1 MAQGELLQYRL
12 LPESP
17 LRNTRTVRVPDTS
30 QDASPFFQASGQ
42 ARGGGGGGAALG
54 HRVGGGDVSRRC
66 SLGTRGVTKHARP
79 RFPRAR
85 ERRERAGARQGAFRV
100 LAPVAGPRAG
110 ARALPGF
117 RAGVGPEG
125 SELDQDPGLKRRA
138 LTPCEMDGT
147 EGNAGQPGP
156 AERSHRSSVSSVG
169 ARADVLV
176 YLADD
181 TVVPLAVENLPSLN
195 AHELHRAV
203 REVLQLPDIALD
215 VFALW
220 LVSPLL
226 EVQLKPKHQP
236 YKLGRQWPELL
247 LRFTDAPDDDVA
259 MDEPSL
265 QFRRNVFFPKR
276 RELQIHDEEVL
287 RLLYEEAKGNVL
299 AARYPCDVEDCEAL
313 GALVC
318 RVQLGPYQPG
328 QPTACAVREKLDS
341 FLPAHLC
348 KRGHG
353 LFAALRGRG
362 AKAGLGEQGLLNAY
376 CKVKEAAGGD
386 SGRGTSLSTHYRAYL
401 LKSHELPFY
410 GCAFFHGEVDK
421 PAQGFLHRGGRKPVV
436 VAISLEGVHVIDSRE
451 KHVLLGLR
459 FQELSWDHT
468 SPEEEESVLWLEF
481 DGDNEG
487 TPVNRLLKIYSKQA
501 ELMSGLIEYCIEL
514 NQTSELAAPQE
525 TVSGPPSAASSL
537 PSSAQR
543 PQLQRQG
550 SVVCS
555 RLQHLS
561 TIDYVEEGAPAGN
574 LLGPFL
580 GWCVFGNRAE
590 PASE

>member
-1 MAQGELLQYRL
+1 MDE
-12 LPESP
+12 
-17 LRNTRTVRVPDTS
+17 T
-30 QDASPFFQASGQ
+30 
-42 ARGGGGGGAALG
+42 
-54 HRVGGGDVSRRC
+54 
-66 SLGTRGVTKHARP
+66 
-79 RFPRAR
+79 
-85 ERRERAGARQGAFRV
+85 
-100 LAPVAGPRAG
+100 
-110 ARALPGF
+110 
-117 RAGVGPEG
+117 EG
-125 SELDQDPGLKRRA
+125 S
-138 LTPCEMDGT
+138 
-147 EGNAGQPGP
+147 AGHPGP

-169 ARADVLV
+169 TRAADVLV

-181 TVVPLAVENLPSLN
+181 TVLPLAVENLPSLS
-195 AHELHRAV
+195 AHELHRVV

-247 LRFTDAPDDDVA
+247 LRFTDAPDEDVA
-259 MDEPSL
+259 VDEPSL

-276 RELQIHDEEVL
+276 RELQIHNEEIL

-299 AARYPCDVEDCEAL
+299 TARYPCDAEDCEAL

-328 QPTACAVREKLDS
+328 QPAPCSLREKLDC

-362 AKAGLGEQGLLNAY
+362 AKAGTGEQGLLNAY
-376 CKVKEAAGGD
+376 RKVKEVVVSGG
-386 SGRGTSLSTHYRAYL
+386 SSSECEAPLSTHYRAYL
-401 LKSHELPFY
+401 LKCHELPFY

-421 PAQGFLHRGGRKPVV
+421 PAQGFLHRGGRKPVT
-436 VAISLEGVHVIDSRE
+436 VAICLEGVHVIDCRE

-468 SPEEEESVLWLEF
+468 SPEEEECVLWLEF
-481 DGDNEG
+481 DGESEG
-487 TPVNRLLKIYSKQA
+487 TPVNKLLKIYSKQA
-501 ELMSGLIEYCIEL
+501 ELMSSLIEYCIEL
-514 NQTSELAAPQE
+514 NQAVEPTAPQE
-525 TVSGPPSAASSL
+525 CDSGPNLDSGSS
-537 PSSAQR
+537 PPPTQR
-543 PQLQRQG
+543 PKLRRQG

-555 RLQHLS
+555 RIQHLS
-561 TIDYVEEGAPAGN
+561 TIDYVDDGKVIKRVKPKRSTSFFSRQLSMGQGIYSVVQPTDSLEQ
-574 LLGPFL
+574 
-580 GWCVFGNRAE
+580 
-590 PASE
+590 S

>member
-1 MAQGELLQYRL
+1 
-12 LPESP
+12 
-17 LRNTRTVRVPDTS
+17 
-30 QDASPFFQASGQ
+30 
-42 ARGGGGGGAALG
+42 
-54 HRVGGGDVSRRC
+54 
-66 SLGTRGVTKHARP
+66 
-79 RFPRAR
+79 
-85 ERRERAGARQGAFRV
+85 
-100 LAPVAGPRAG
+100 
-110 ARALPGF
+110 
-117 RAGVGPEG
+117 
-125 SELDQDPGLKRRA
+125 
-138 LTPCEMDGT
+138 MDGT

-169 ARADVLV
+169 ARAADVLV

-181 TVVPLAVENLPSLN
+181 TVVPLAVENLPSLS

-215 VFALW
+215 AFALW

-226 EVQLKPKHQP
+226 EVQLKPKHLP

-276 RELQIHDEEVL
+276 REHQIQDEEVL

-299 AARYPCDVEDCEAL
+299 ASRYPCDMEDCEAL

-318 RVQLGPYQPG
+318 RVQLGPYQSG
-328 QPTACAVREKLDS
+328 QPAACTVREKLDS

-353 LFAALRGRG
+353 LFAAFRGRG
-362 AKAGLGEQGLLNAY
+362 AKAGPGEQGLLNAY
-376 CKVKEAAGGD
+376 RQVKEVVGD
-386 SGRGTSLSTHYRAYL
+386 NSGHEATLGTHYRAYL
-401 LKSHELPFY
+401 LKCHELPFY

-421 PAQGFLHRGGRKPVV
+421 PAQGFLHRGGRKPVA
-436 VAISLEGVHVIDSRE
+436 VAISLEGVHVIDNRE

-468 SPEEEESVLWLEF
+468 SPEEEEPVLWLEF
-481 DGDNEG
+481 DGDSEG
-487 TPVNRLLKIYSKQA
+487 TPVNKLLRIYSKQA
-501 ELMSGLIEYCIEL
+501 ELMSSLIEYCIEL
-514 NQTSELAAPQE
+514 NQAAEATAHQE
-525 TVSGPPSAASSL
+525 SMSGPLSAPTSSPSL
-537 PSSAQR
+537 TQR
-543 PQLQRQG
+543 PKLRRQG

-555 RLQHLS
+555 RIQHLS
-561 TIDYVEEGAPAGN
+561 TIDYVEDGKGIKRVKPKRTTSFFSRQLSMGQGSYTVVQPTDSLEQG
-574 LLGPFL
+574 
-580 GWCVFGNRAE
+580 
-590 PASE
+590 

>member
-1 MAQGELLQYRL
+1 
-12 LPESP
+12 
-17 LRNTRTVRVPDTS
+17 
-30 QDASPFFQASGQ
+30 
-42 ARGGGGGGAALG
+42 
-54 HRVGGGDVSRRC
+54 
-66 SLGTRGVTKHARP
+66 
-79 RFPRAR
+79 
-85 ERRERAGARQGAFRV
+85 
-100 LAPVAGPRAG
+100 
-110 ARALPGF
+110 
-117 RAGVGPEG
+117 
-125 SELDQDPGLKRRA
+125 
-138 LTPCEMDGT
+138 MDGT
-147 EGNAGQPGP
+147 EGNVGQPGP

-169 ARADVLV
+169 ARAADVLV

-362 AKAGLGEQGLLNAY
+362 AKAGPGEQGLLNAY

-386 SGRGTSLSTHYRAYL
+386 SGRGASLSTHYRAYL

-514 NQTSELAAPQE
+514 NQTSELATPQE

-537 PSSAQR
+537 PSPAQR

-561 TIDYVEEGAPAGN
+561 TIDYVEEENAWGRGKERGRGRIRSRLQAPSCRHRTRRGARTHKWSADQAGETEAHHVLLQPAAVR
-574 LLGPFL
+574 GPGEL
-580 GWCVFGNRAE
+580 HRGAAR
-590 PASE
+590 

>member
-1 MAQGELLQYRL
+1 
-12 LPESP
+12 
-17 LRNTRTVRVPDTS
+17 
-30 QDASPFFQASGQ
+30 
-42 ARGGGGGGAALG
+42 
-54 HRVGGGDVSRRC
+54 
-66 SLGTRGVTKHARP
+66 
-79 RFPRAR
+79 
-85 ERRERAGARQGAFRV
+85 
-100 LAPVAGPRAG
+100 
-110 ARALPGF
+110 
-117 RAGVGPEG
+117 
-125 SELDQDPGLKRRA
+125 
-138 LTPCEMDGT
+138 MDGT
-147 EGNAGQPGP
+147 EGSAGQPGP

-169 ARADVLV
+169 ARAADVLV

-181 TVVPLAVENLPSLN
+181 TVVPLAVENLPSLS

-247 LRFTDAPDDDVA
+247 LRFTSAPDDDVA
-259 MDEPSL
+259 MDEPFL

-299 AARYPCDVEDCEAL
+299 AVRYPCDVEDCEAL

-328 QPTACAVREKLDS
+328 RLAACDLREKLDS

-348 KRGHG
+348 KRGQS

-362 AKAGLGEQGLLNAY
+362 ARAGPGEQGLLNAY
-376 CKVKEAAGGD
+376 RQVQEVGSDGRCEAALG
-386 SGRGTSLSTHYRAYL
+386 THYRAYL
-401 LKSHELPFY
+401 LKCHELPFY

-421 PAQGFLHRGGRKPVV
+421 PAQGFLHRGGRKPVS

-468 SPEEEESVLWLEF
+468 SPEEEEPILWLEF
-481 DGDNEG
+481 DGDSEG
-487 TPVNRLLKIYSKQA
+487 TPVNKLLKIYSKQ
-501 ELMSGLIEYCIEL
+501 IL
-514 NQTSELAAPQE
+514 NCF
-525 TVSGPPSAASSL
+525 G
-537 PSSAQR
+537 
-543 PQLQRQG
+543 
-550 SVVCS
+550 VVC
-555 RLQHLS
+555 
-561 TIDYVEEGAPAGN
+561 
-574 LLGPFL
+574 
-580 GWCVFGNRAE
+580 
-590 PASE
+590 

>member
-1 MAQGELLQYRL
+1 
-12 LPESP
+12 
-17 LRNTRTVRVPDTS
+17 
-30 QDASPFFQASGQ
+30 
-42 ARGGGGGGAALG
+42 
-54 HRVGGGDVSRRC
+54 
-66 SLGTRGVTKHARP
+66 
-79 RFPRAR
+79 
-85 ERRERAGARQGAFRV
+85 
-100 LAPVAGPRAG
+100 
-110 ARALPGF
+110 
-117 RAGVGPEG
+117 
-125 SELDQDPGLKRRA
+125 
-138 LTPCEMDGT
+138 MDGT

-169 ARADVLV
+169 ARAADVLV

-362 AKAGLGEQGLLNAY
+362 AKAGPGEQGLLNAY

-386 SGRGTSLSTHYRAYL
+386 SGCEASLSTHYRAYL

-487 TPVNRLLKIYSKQA
+487 TPVNRLLKIYSKQSMGRPCPGPWLTAQASGWPLSTPQA

-561 TIDYVEEGAPAGN
+561 TIDYVEEGHSFPKQNRLCGTG
-574 LLGPFL
+574 GPESFYTRIL
-580 GWCVFGNRAE
+580 
-590 PASE
+590 

>member
-1 MAQGELLQYRL
+1 
-12 LPESP
+12 
-17 LRNTRTVRVPDTS
+17 
-30 QDASPFFQASGQ
+30 
-42 ARGGGGGGAALG
+42 
-54 HRVGGGDVSRRC
+54 
-66 SLGTRGVTKHARP
+66 
-79 RFPRAR
+79 
-85 ERRERAGARQGAFRV
+85 
-100 LAPVAGPRAG
+100 
-110 ARALPGF
+110 
-117 RAGVGPEG
+117 
-125 SELDQDPGLKRRA
+125 
-138 LTPCEMDGT
+138 MDGT

-156 AERSHRSSVSSVG
+156 ADRSHRSSVSSVG
-169 ARADVLV
+169 ARAADVLV

-181 TVVPLAVENLPSLN
+181 TMVPLAVENLPSLT
-195 AHELHRAV
+195 AHELHQAV
-203 REVLQLPDIALD
+203 REVLQLPDVALD
-215 VFALW
+215 AFALW

-236 YKLGRQWPELL
+236 YKLGRQWQELL
-247 LRFTDAPDDDVA
+247 LRFTDAPDDDVT

-265 QFRRNVFFPKR
+265 QFRRNVFFPKW
-276 RELQIHDEEVL
+276 RELQIHDKEVL

-328 QPTACAVREKLDS
+328 QPTACALREKLDS

-362 AKAGLGEQGLLNAY
+362 TKAGTGEQGLLNAY
-376 CKVKEAAGGD
+376 RRVKEMTGSESQHEA
-386 SGRGTSLSTHYRAYL
+386 SLSPHYRAYL
-401 LKSHELPFY
+401 LKCHQLPFY
-410 GCAFFHGEVDK
+410 GSAFFHGEIDK
-421 PAQGFLHRGGRKPVV
+421 PAQGFLHRGGQKPVF

-487 TPVNRLLKIYSKQA
+487 TPVNKLLKIYSKQA
-501 ELMSGLIEYCIEL
+501 ELMSSLIEYCIEL
-514 NQTSELAAPQE
+514 SQAAEPAAPQE
-525 TVSGPPSAASSL
+525 SAASPASA
-537 PSSAQR
+537 PGSSPPPTQR
-543 PQLQRQG
+543 PQLRRQG

-555 RLQHLS
+555 RIQHLS
-561 TIDYVEEGAPAGN
+561 TIDYVEEGEQIKRVKPKRSTSFFSRQ
-574 LLGPFL
+574 LSLGQGSYTVVQPTESL
-580 GWCVFGNRAE
+580 EQG
-590 PASE
+590 

>member
-1 MAQGELLQYRL
+1 M
-12 LPESP
+12 
-17 LRNTRTVRVPDTS
+17 
-30 QDASPFFQASGQ
+30 
-42 ARGGGGGGAALG
+42 
-54 HRVGGGDVSRRC
+54 
-66 SLGTRGVTKHARP
+66 
-79 RFPRAR
+79 
-85 ERRERAGARQGAFRV
+85 
-100 LAPVAGPRAG
+100 
-110 ARALPGF
+110 
-117 RAGVGPEG
+117 
-125 SELDQDPGLKRRA
+125 
-138 LTPCEMDGT
+138 MDGT
-147 EGNAGQPGP
+147 EGNAPQPCA

-169 ARADVLV
+169 ARGADVLV

-181 TVVPLAVENLPSLN
+181 TVLPLAAEHLSSLS

-203 REVLQLPDIALD
+203 REALQLPDIALD
-215 VFALW
+215 AFALW

-259 MDEPSL
+259 TDEPSL

-276 RELQIHDEEVL
+276 RELQIHDEAVL

-299 AARYPCDVEDCEAL
+299 TARYPCDVEDCEAL

-328 QPTACAVREKLDS
+328 QPAACTLREKLDS

-362 AKAGLGEQGLLNAY
+362 AKPVVGEQGLLDAY
-376 CKVKEAAGGD
+376 RQVKEALD
-386 SGRGTSLSTHYRAYL
+386 SEHEASLSTHHRAYL
-401 LKSHELPFY
+401 LKCHELPFY
-410 GCAFFHGEVDK
+410 GSAFFHGEIDK
-421 PAQGFLHRGGRKPVV
+421 PAQGFLHRGRRKPVS
-436 VAISLEGVHVIDSRE
+436 VAINLEGVHVIDSRE
-451 KHVLLGLR
+451 KYVLLGLG

-487 TPVNRLLKIYSKQA
+487 TPVNKLLKIYSKQA
-501 ELMSGLIEYCIEL
+501 ELMSSLIEYCIEL
-514 NQTSELAAPQE
+514 SQAMEPAAPQE
-525 TVSGPPSAASSL
+525 SMSGAPQAPGASIAPS
-537 PSSAQR
+537 QR
-543 PQLQRQG
+543 PQLRRQG

-555 RLQHLS
+555 RLQHLA
-561 TIDYVEEGAPAGN
+561 TIDYVEDGDHIRRVRPKRTTSFFSRQLSMGQGSYTVVQPSDSLEQG
-574 LLGPFL
+574 
-580 GWCVFGNRAE
+580 
-590 PASE
+590 

>member
-1 MAQGELLQYRL
+1 MNGRDRRQCWATGPRRAVPSKQRVLRG
-12 LPESP
+12 SP
-17 LRNTRTVRVPDTS
+17 SHTLRDGC
-30 QDASPFFQASGQ
+30 SPCF
-42 ARGGGGGGAALG
+42 
-54 HRVGGGDVSRRC
+54 
-66 SLGTRGVTKHARP
+66 KM
-79 RFPRAR
+79 
-85 ERRERAGARQGAFRV
+85 RQLTFTPAEEVRV
-100 LAPVAGPRAG
+100 LAGAQARIGTQVYWPPGSVLPYGSCSSRDGDLNLATLPRVFLQHQTPDKII
-110 ARALPGF
+110 RAI
-117 RAGVGPEG
+117 
-125 SELDQDPGLKRRA
+125 
-138 LTPCEMDGT
+138 TT
-147 EGNAGQPGP
+147 
-156 AERSHRSSVSSVG
+156 
-169 ARADVLV
+169 ADVLV

-181 TVVPLAVENLPSLN
+181 TVVPLAVENLPSLS

-215 VFALW
+215 AFALW

-299 AARYPCDVEDCEAL
+299 AARYPCDVEDCETL

-328 QPTACAVREKLDS
+328 QPTACALREKLDS

-362 AKAGLGEQGLLNAY
+362 AKAGTGEQGLLNAY
-376 CKVKEAAGGD
+376 CKVKEAGD
-386 SGRGTSLSTHYRAYL
+386 GEHGASLSTHYRAYL

-421 PAQGFLHRGGRKPVV
+421 PAQGFLHRGGRKQVA

-487 TPVNRLLKIYSKQA
+487 TPVNKLLKIYSKQA
-501 ELMSGLIEYCIEL
+501 ELMSSLIEYCIEL
-514 NQTSELAAPQE
+514 NQTSEPAASQE
-525 TVSGPPSAASSL
+525 NVSGTPSAAGA
-537 PSSAQR
+537 PPPPIQR
-543 PQLQRQG
+543 PQLRRQG

-561 TIDYVEEGAPAGN
+561 TIDYVEEGQQIKRVKPKRTTSFFSRQLSMGQGSYTVVQPTDS
-574 LLGPFL
+574 LEQG
-580 GWCVFGNRAE
+580 
-590 PASE
+590 

>member
-1 MAQGELLQYRL
+1 
-12 LPESP
+12 
-17 LRNTRTVRVPDTS
+17 
-30 QDASPFFQASGQ
+30 
-42 ARGGGGGGAALG
+42 
-54 HRVGGGDVSRRC
+54 
-66 SLGTRGVTKHARP
+66 
-79 RFPRAR
+79 
-85 ERRERAGARQGAFRV
+85 
-100 LAPVAGPRAG
+100 
-110 ARALPGF
+110 
-117 RAGVGPEG
+117 
-125 SELDQDPGLKRRA
+125 
-138 LTPCEMDGT
+138 MDGT

-169 ARADVLV
+169 AR
-176 YLADD
+176 
-181 TVVPLAVENLPSLN
+181 
-195 AHELHRAV
+195 
-203 REVLQLPDIALD
+203 
-215 VFALW
+215 
-220 LVSPLL
+220 

-247 LRFTDAPDDDVA
+247 LRFTDASDDDVA
-259 MDEPSL
+259 VDEPSL

-328 QPTACAVREKLDS
+328 QPTACALREKLDS

-348 KRGHG
+348 KRGQG
-353 LFAALRGRG
+353 LFAAFRGRG
-362 AKAGLGEQGLLNAY
+362 AKAATGEQGLLNAY
-376 CKVKEAAGGD
+376 CRVKEAVGADGE
-386 SGRGTSLSTHYRAYL
+386 RGASLSPHYRAYL

-421 PAQGFLHRGGRKPVV
+421 PAQGFLHRGGRKPVA

-514 NQTSELAAPQE
+514 NQTSEPAAPQE
-525 TVSGPPSAASSL
+525 NVPGPAAGSPL
-537 PSSAQR
+537 PPAQR
-543 PQLQRQG
+543 PPLRRQG
-550 SVVCS
+550 SVMCS

-561 TIDYVEEGAPAGN
+561 TIDYVEEGQQIKRVKPK
-574 LLGPFL
+574 
-580 GWCVFGNRAE
+580 RT
-590 PASE
+590 ASFFSRQLSTGQGSYTAVQPTDSLEQG

>member
-1 MAQGELLQYRL
+1 
-12 LPESP
+12 
-17 LRNTRTVRVPDTS
+17 
-30 QDASPFFQASGQ
+30 
-42 ARGGGGGGAALG
+42 
-54 HRVGGGDVSRRC
+54 
-66 SLGTRGVTKHARP
+66 
-79 RFPRAR
+79 
-85 ERRERAGARQGAFRV
+85 
-100 LAPVAGPRAG
+100 
-110 ARALPGF
+110 
-117 RAGVGPEG
+117 
-125 SELDQDPGLKRRA
+125 
-138 LTPCEMDGT
+138 MDGT
-147 EGNAGQPGP
+147 EGNAGQPAP
-156 AERSHRSSVSSVG
+156 ADRSHRSSVSSVG
-169 ARADVLV
+169 ARAADVLV

-181 TVVPLAVENLPSLN
+181 KMVPLAVENLPSLS

-203 REVLQLPDIALD
+203 REVLQLSDIALD
-215 VFALW
+215 AFALW
-220 LVSPLL
+220 LASPLL

-276 RELQIHDEEVL
+276 RELQIRDEEVL

-328 QPTACAVREKLDS
+328 QPTACALREKLDS

-353 LFAALRGRG
+353 LLAALRGRG
-362 AKAGLGEQGLLNAY
+362 AKAGTGEQGLLDAY
-376 CKVKEAAGGD
+376 RRVKEAASGD
-386 SGRGTSLSTHYRAYL
+386 SEPEASLSPYYRAYL
-401 LKSHELPFY
+401 LKCHELPFY
-410 GCAFFHGEVDK
+410 GCAFFHGEIDK
-421 PAQGFLHRGGRKPVV
+421 PAQGFLHRGGRKPVS

-487 TPVNRLLKIYSKQA
+487 TPVNKLLKIYSKQA
-501 ELMSGLIEYCIEL
+501 ELMSSLIEYCIEL
-514 NQTSELAAPQE
+514 NQVATEPAAPQE
-525 TVSGPPSAASSL
+525 SASGPTSAPGPS
-537 PSSAQR
+537 PPPTQR
-543 PQLQRQG
+543 PQLRRQG

-555 RLQHLS
+555 RIQHLS
-561 TIDYVEEGAPAGN
+561 TIDYVEEGEQIKRVKPKRTTSFFSRQLSLSQGSYTVVRPTDS
-574 LLGPFL
+574 LEQG
-580 GWCVFGNRAE
+580 
-590 PASE
+590 

>member
-1 MAQGELLQYRL
+1 
-12 LPESP
+12 
-17 LRNTRTVRVPDTS
+17 
-30 QDASPFFQASGQ
+30 
-42 ARGGGGGGAALG
+42 
-54 HRVGGGDVSRRC
+54 
-66 SLGTRGVTKHARP
+66 
-79 RFPRAR
+79 
-85 ERRERAGARQGAFRV
+85 
-100 LAPVAGPRAG
+100 
-110 ARALPGF
+110 
-117 RAGVGPEG
+117 
-125 SELDQDPGLKRRA
+125 
-138 LTPCEMDGT
+138 MDGT

-169 ARADVLV
+169 ARVADVLV

-181 TVVPLAVENLPSLN
+181 TVLPLAVENLPSLS

-215 VFALW
+215 AFALW

-247 LRFTDAPDDDVA
+247 LRFTDASDDDVA
-259 MDEPSL
+259 VDEPSL

-328 QPTACAVREKLDS
+328 QPTACALREKLDS

-348 KRGHG
+348 KRGQG
-353 LFAALRGRG
+353 LFAAFRGRG
-362 AKAGLGEQGLLNAY
+362 AKAATGEQGLLNAY
-376 CKVKEAAGGD
+376 CRVKEAVGADGE
-386 SGRGTSLSTHYRAYL
+386 RGASLSPHYRAYL

-421 PAQGFLHRGGRKPVV
+421 PAQGFLHRGGRKPVA

-514 NQTSELAAPQE
+514 NQTSEPAAPQE
-525 TVSGPPSAASSL
+525 NVPGPAAGSPL
-537 PSSAQR
+537 PPAQR
-543 PQLQRQG
+543 PPLRRQG
-550 SVVCS
+550 SVMCS

-561 TIDYVEEGAPAGN
+561 TIDYVEEGTTGLRTFLGFPWLLMTWTVWRRTAGGCCRMPRHWGCCRMPHHCD
-574 LLGPFL
+574 LPDASLVLRQGLWAGEEGPRGKVPFL
-580 GWCVFGNRAE
+580 SHHIKGV
-590 PASE
+590 

>member
-1 MAQGELLQYRL
+1 
-12 LPESP
+12 
-17 LRNTRTVRVPDTS
+17 
-30 QDASPFFQASGQ
+30 
-42 ARGGGGGGAALG
+42 
-54 HRVGGGDVSRRC
+54 
-66 SLGTRGVTKHARP
+66 
-79 RFPRAR
+79 
-85 ERRERAGARQGAFRV
+85 
-100 LAPVAGPRAG
+100 
-110 ARALPGF
+110 
-117 RAGVGPEG
+117 
-125 SELDQDPGLKRRA
+125 
-138 LTPCEMDGT
+138 MDGT

-362 AKAGLGEQGLLNAY
+362 TKAGLGEQGLLNAY

-514 NQTSELAAPQE
+514 NQTSELTAPQE
-525 TVSGPPSAASSL
+525 SVSGPPSAASSL

-561 TIDYVEEGAPAGN
+561 TIDYVEEGQQIKRVKPKRTTSFFSRQLSMGQGSYTVVQPADSLEQG
-574 LLGPFL
+574 
-580 GWCVFGNRAE
+580 
-590 PASE
+590 

>member
-1 MAQGELLQYRL
+1 MA
-12 LPESP
+12 
-17 LRNTRTVRVPDTS
+17 
-30 QDASPFFQASGQ
+30 
-42 ARGGGGGGAALG
+42 
-54 HRVGGGDVSRRC
+54 
-66 SLGTRGVTKHARP
+66 
-79 RFPRAR
+79 
-85 ERRERAGARQGAFRV
+85 
-100 LAPVAGPRAG
+100 
-110 ARALPGF
+110 
-117 RAGVGPEG
+117 
-125 SELDQDPGLKRRA
+125 
-138 LTPCEMDGT
+138 MDGT

-169 ARADVLV
+169 ARAADVLV

-181 TVVPLAVENLPSLN
+181 TVVPLAVENLPSLS

-203 REVLQLPDIALD
+203 REVLQLPDIALEA
-215 VFALW
+215 FALW

-259 MDEPSL
+259 MDEPAL
-265 QFRRNVFFPKR
+265 QFRRNVFFPRR
-276 RELQIHDEEVL
+276 RELQIHDEDVL

-299 AARYPCDVEDCEAL
+299 AARYPCDLEDCEAL

-328 QPTACAVREKLDS
+328 LPAACTLREKLDS

-362 AKAGLGEQGLLNAY
+362 TKAGTGEQGLLNAY
-376 CKVKEAAGGD
+376 RRVQEVVGEHEA
-386 SGRGTSLSTHYRAYL
+386 SLSTHYRAYL
-401 LKSHELPFY
+401 LKCHELPFY

-421 PAQGFLHRGGRKPVV
+421 PAQSFLHRGGRKPVA

-451 KHVLLGLR
+451 KHVLLGLH

-468 SPEEEESVLWLEF
+468 SPEEEESALWLEF

-487 TPVNRLLKIYSKQA
+487 TPVNKLLKIYSKQA
-501 ELMSGLIEYCIEL
+501 ELMSSLIEYCIEL
-514 NQTSELAAPQE
+514 NHTAEPAATQE
-525 TVSGPPSAASSL
+525 SVSGPTAAPGSL
-537 PSSAQR
+537 PPPAQR
-543 PQLQRQG
+543 PQLRRQG

-555 RLQHLS
+555 RIQHLS
-561 TIDYVEEGAPAGN
+561 TIDYVEEGEKIKRVKPKRTTS
-574 LLGPFL
+574 F
-580 GWCVFGNRAE
+580 FGRQLSTSQGSYTVVQPTDSLE
-590 PASE
+590 QG

>member
-1 MAQGELLQYRL
+1 
-12 LPESP
+12 
-17 LRNTRTVRVPDTS
+17 
-30 QDASPFFQASGQ
+30 
-42 ARGGGGGGAALG
+42 AA
-54 HRVGGGDVSRRC
+54 
-66 SLGTRGVTKHARP
+66 A
-79 RFPRAR
+79 
-85 ERRERAGARQGAFRV
+85 
-100 LAPVAGPRAG
+100 
-110 ARALPGF
+110 
-117 RAGVGPEG
+117 
-125 SELDQDPGLKRRA
+125 
-138 LTPCEMDGT
+138 
-147 EGNAGQPGP
+147 
-156 AERSHRSSVSSVG
+156 
-169 ARADVLV
+169 ADVLV

-181 TVVPLAVENLPSLN
+181 TVVPLAVENLPSLT

-203 REVLQLPDIALD
+203 REVLQLPDIALEA
-215 VFALW
+215 FALW

-247 LRFTDAPDDDVA
+247 LRFTDAPDDDVVA
-259 MDEPSL
+259 G
-265 QFRRNVFFPKR
+265 QCRRQLARLSRPPYHTGP
-276 RELQIHDEEVL
+276 QIHDEEVL

-299 AARYPCDVEDCEAL
+299 AARYPCDLEDCEAL

-348 KRGHG
+348 KRSHG

-362 AKAGLGEQGLLNAY
+362 AKAGPGEQGLLNAY
-376 CKVKEAAGGD
+376 CQVKDAVGSEGEHEP
-386 SGRGTSLSTHYRAYL
+386 SLGTHYRAYL

-481 DGDNEG
+481 DGDSEG

-514 NQTSELAAPQE
+514 NQASELAAPQE
-525 TVSGPPSAASSL
+525 TVSGPPSAAGPL
-537 PSSAQR
+537 APPAQR
-543 PQLQRQG
+543 PQLRRQD

-561 TIDYVEEGAPAGN
+561 TIDYVEEGQQIKRVKPKRTTSFFSRQLSMGQGSYTVVQPTDS
-574 LLGPFL
+574 LEQG
-580 GWCVFGNRAE
+580 
-590 PASE
+590 

>member
-1 MAQGELLQYRL
+1 M
-12 LPESP
+12 
-17 LRNTRTVRVPDTS
+17 D
-30 QDASPFFQASGQ
+30 
-42 ARGGGGGGAALG
+42 GA
-54 HRVGGGDVSRRC
+54 
-66 SLGTRGVTKHARP
+66 
-79 RFPRAR
+79 
-85 ERRERAGARQGAFRV
+85 
-100 LAPVAGPRAG
+100 
-110 ARALPGF
+110 
-117 RAGVGPEG
+117 EG
-125 SELDQDPGLKRRA
+125 S
-138 LTPCEMDGT
+138 T
-147 EGNAGQPGP
+147 GQLGP

-169 ARADVLV
+169 TRAADVLV

-181 TVVPLAVENLPSLN
+181 TVVPLAVENLSSVS

-203 REVLQLPDIALD
+203 HEVLQLPDVALEA
-215 VFALW
+215 FALW

-247 LRFTDAPDDDVA
+247 LRFTDATDDDVA

-287 RLLYEEAKGNVL
+287 RLFYEEAKGNVL
-299 AARYPCDVEDCEAL
+299 TARYPCDLEDCEVL

-328 QPTACAVREKLDS
+328 QPAACTLREKLDS

-362 AKAGLGEQGLLNAY
+362 AKTGPGEQGLLNAY
-376 CKVKEAAGGD
+376 RQVKEATGSESEHEAALV
-386 SGRGTSLSTHYRAYL
+386 SHYRAYL
-401 LKSHELPFY
+401 LKCHELPFY

-421 PAQGFLHRGGRKPVV
+421 PAQGFLHRSGRKPVT
-436 VAISLEGVHVIDSRE
+436 VAISLEGVHVIDSKE

-468 SPEEEESVLWLEF
+468 SPEEEEPVLWLEF
-481 DGDNEG
+481 DGDSDG
-487 TPVNRLLKIYSKQA
+487 TPVNKLLRIYSKQA

-514 NQTSELAAPQE
+514 SQAAESTLPQE
-525 TVSGPPSAASSL
+525 SASGPQEA
-537 PSSAQR
+537 PSSSPPPTQR
-543 PQLQRQG
+543 PKLRRQG

-561 TIDYVEEGAPAGN
+561 TIDYVEDGKGIKRVKPKRTTSFFSRQLSTSQGSYTVVQPTDNSLEQ
-574 LLGPFL
+574 
-580 GWCVFGNRAE
+580 
-590 PASE
+590 S

>member
-1 MAQGELLQYRL
+1 M
-12 LPESP
+12 
-17 LRNTRTVRVPDTS
+17 D
-30 QDASPFFQASGQ
+30 
-42 ARGGGGGGAALG
+42 
-54 HRVGGGDVSRRC
+54 
-66 SLGTRGVTKHARP
+66 
-79 RFPRAR
+79 
-85 ERRERAGARQGAFRV
+85 
-100 LAPVAGPRAG
+100 
-110 ARALPGF
+110 
-117 RAGVGPEG
+117 GPEG
-125 SELDQDPGLKRRA
+125 S
-138 LTPCEMDGT
+138 
-147 EGNAGQPGP
+147 AGQPGP

-169 ARADVLV
+169 ARAADVLV

-181 TVVPLAVENLPSLN
+181 TVVPLSVESLPSLS

-203 REVLQLPDIALD
+203 RDVLQLPDIALEA
-215 VFALW
+215 FALW

-247 LRFTDAPDDDVA
+247 LRFTDASDDDVA

-287 RLLYEEAKGNVL
+287 RLLYEEARGNVL
-299 AARYPCDVEDCEAL
+299 AVRYPCDAEDCEAL

-328 QPTACAVREKLDS
+328 QPAACALREKLDS

-353 LFAALRGRG
+353 LLAALRGRG
-362 AKAGLGEQGLLNAY
+362 TKAGPGEQGLLNAY
-376 CKVKEAAGGD
+376 REVKDAGSGDHEREA
-386 SGRGTSLSTHYRAYL
+386 SLSAHYRSYL
-401 LKSHELPFY
+401 LKCHELPFY

-421 PAQGFLHRGGRKPVV
+421 PAQGFLHRGGRRPVA

-468 SPEEEESVLWLEF
+468 SPEEEEPVLWLEF
-481 DGDNEG
+481 DGESEG
-487 TPVNRLLKIYSKQA
+487 MPVNKLLKVYSKQA

-514 NQTSELAAPQE
+514 SQTAEPPAPQEPAPSSSALAAP
-525 TVSGPPSAASSL
+525 
-537 PSSAQR
+537 R
-543 PQLQRQG
+543 PRLRRQG

-561 TIDYVEEGAPAGN
+561 TIDYVDDEHHQNGAT
-574 LLGPFL
+574 LD
-580 GWCVFGNRAE
+580 R
-590 PASE
+590 

>member
-1 MAQGELLQYRL
+1 M
-12 LPESP
+12 
-17 LRNTRTVRVPDTS
+17 D
-30 QDASPFFQASGQ
+30 
-42 ARGGGGGGAALG
+42 GA
-54 HRVGGGDVSRRC
+54 
-66 SLGTRGVTKHARP
+66 
-79 RFPRAR
+79 
-85 ERRERAGARQGAFRV
+85 
-100 LAPVAGPRAG
+100 
-110 ARALPGF
+110 
-117 RAGVGPEG
+117 EG
-125 SELDQDPGLKRRA
+125 SAGL
-138 LTPCEMDGT
+138 
-147 EGNAGQPGP
+147 PGP

-169 ARADVLV
+169 ARAADVLV

-181 TVVPLAVENLPSLN
+181 TVVPLAVENLPSLS
-195 AHELHRAV
+195 AHELHRAI
-203 REVLQLPDIALD
+203 REVLQLPDVALD
-215 VFALW
+215 AFALW

-247 LRFTDAPDDDVA
+247 LRFTVAPDDDVA

-265 QFRRNVFFPKR
+265 QFRRNVFFPKQ
-276 RELQIHDEEVL
+276 RELQIRDEEVL

-328 QPTACAVREKLDS
+328 QPAACALSPRVGTSSQNPYAEHPSFFLRREKLDS

-362 AKAGLGEQGLLNAY
+362 AKAGTGEQGLLNAY
-376 CKVKEAAGGD
+376 RKVKETASSD
-386 SGRGTSLSTHYRAYL
+386 SEREASLSTHYRSYL
-401 LKSHELPFY
+401 LKCHELPFY
-410 GCAFFHGEVDK
+410 GCAFFHGKVDK
-421 PAQGFLHRGGRKPVV
+421 PAQGFLHRGRRKTVV

-487 TPVNRLLKIYSKQA
+487 TPVNKLLKIYSKQA
-501 ELMSGLIEYCIEL
+501 ELMSSLIEYCIEL
-514 NQTSELAAPQE
+514 NQAAEPIVPQDSM
-525 TVSGPPSAASSL
+525 SGAPSATSAL
-537 PSSAQR
+537 PPPMQR
-543 PQLQRQG
+543 PQLRRQSSVIKRVKPKRTTSFFSRQLSTSQG
-550 SVVCS
+550 SYTVV
-555 RLQHLS
+555 Q
-561 TIDYVEEGAPAGN
+561 PADSLEQG
-574 LLGPFL
+574 
-580 GWCVFGNRAE
+580 
-590 PASE
+590 

>member
-1 MAQGELLQYRL
+1 
-12 LPESP
+12 
-17 LRNTRTVRVPDTS
+17 
-30 QDASPFFQASGQ
+30 
-42 ARGGGGGGAALG
+42 
-54 HRVGGGDVSRRC
+54 
-66 SLGTRGVTKHARP
+66 
-79 RFPRAR
+79 
-85 ERRERAGARQGAFRV
+85 
-100 LAPVAGPRAG
+100 
-110 ARALPGF
+110 
-117 RAGVGPEG
+117 
-125 SELDQDPGLKRRA
+125 
-138 LTPCEMDGT
+138 MDGT
-147 EGNAGQPGP
+147 EGNAGHLGP

-169 ARADVLV
+169 TRAADVLV

-181 TVVPLAVENLPSLN
+181 TVVPLAMENLPSVS

-203 REVLQLPDIALD
+203 REVLRLPDIALD
-215 VFALW
+215 AFALW

-247 LRFTDAPDDDVA
+247 LRFTDAPADHVA
-259 MDEPSL
+259 VDEPSL

-299 AARYPCDVEDCEAL
+299 AARYPCDLEDCEAL

-328 QPTACAVREKLDS
+328 QPTACTLREKLDS

-362 AKAGLGEQGLLNAY
+362 AKAGTGEEGLLNAY
-376 CKVKEAAGGD
+376 GQVKEAVGSD
-386 SGRGTSLSTHYRAYL
+386 SERGASLSPHYRAYL

-421 PAQGFLHRGGRKPVV
+421 PAQGFLHRGGRKPVA

-487 TPVNRLLKIYSKQA
+487 TPVNKLLKIYSKQA
-501 ELMSGLIEYCIEL
+501 ELMSSLIEYCIEL
-514 NQTSELAAPQE
+514 NQTSEPAAPQE
-525 TVSGPPSAASSL
+525 NVSGPPAATGS
-537 PSSAQR
+537 PPPPTQR
-543 PQLQRQG
+543 PPLRRQG

-561 TIDYVEEGAPAGN
+561 TIDYVEEGQQIKRVKPKRTTSFFSRQLSTAQGSYTVVQPTDSLEQG
-574 LLGPFL
+574 
-580 GWCVFGNRAE
+580 
-590 PASE
+590 

>member
-1 MAQGELLQYRL
+1 
-12 LPESP
+12 
-17 LRNTRTVRVPDTS
+17 
-30 QDASPFFQASGQ
+30 
-42 ARGGGGGGAALG
+42 
-54 HRVGGGDVSRRC
+54 
-66 SLGTRGVTKHARP
+66 
-79 RFPRAR
+79 
-85 ERRERAGARQGAFRV
+85 
-100 LAPVAGPRAG
+100 
-110 ARALPGF
+110 
-117 RAGVGPEG
+117 
-125 SELDQDPGLKRRA
+125 
-138 LTPCEMDGT
+138 MDGT

-169 ARADVLV
+169 AR
-176 YLADD
+176 
-181 TVVPLAVENLPSLN
+181 
-195 AHELHRAV
+195 
-203 REVLQLPDIALD
+203 
-215 VFALW
+215 
-220 LVSPLL
+220 

-259 MDEPSL
+259 MGQCRCPL
-265 QFRRNVFFPKR
+265 
-276 RELQIHDEEVL
+276 VL

-328 QPTACAVREKLDS
+328 QPTACAVRGG
-341 FLPAHLC
+341 PVGPGAGA
-348 KRGHG
+348 RGG
-353 LFAALRGRG
+353 EGRP
-362 AKAGLGEQGLLNAY
+362 GEGDPGRS
-376 CKVKEAAGGD
+376 VPGAGGD
-386 SGRGTSLSTHYRAYL
+386 RLMAVP
-401 LKSHELPFY
+401 LPR
-410 GCAFFHGEVDK
+410 CAFFHGEVDK

-481 DGDNEG
+481 DGDHEG

-561 TIDYVEEGAPAGN
+561 TIDYVEEGQQIKRVKPKRTTSFFSRQLSVGQGSYTVVQPADSLEQG
-574 LLGPFL
+574 
-580 GWCVFGNRAE
+580 
-590 PASE
+590 